1 MLCLLVVSASPTV
14 RMRFGGSPNE
24 IRRRIWES
32 IGDEGRKEKKG
43 RFIVQFPDF

>member
-14 RMRFGGSPNE
+14 RMGFGGSPNE
-24 IRRRIWES
+24 IRRRTWES